1 MCYLSWL
8 GKSCLSK
15 KGGFCTG
22 GCLLKFHLININKH
36 KIQNPHPSQQAHLPY
51 PTFAFNSMTDRLQA
65 ETSHILTATDVMLHR
80 SSWPFIYLLTME
92 SFHKMPFWTPLV
104 LKASGANT
112 QGMTHLPTADASIK
126 LLLPRSFL
134 EHRWAMAESGGPTSP
149 DVAMNFKHCRL
160 FRLRHL
166 SAKYKAFANKIP
178 IRTTTYREARRHV
191 SADCENRA
199 NFYLGTAPP
208 APRKRQISNSTSPGF
223 CNEFPTRAAAQF
235 RWPFG
240 ARCSVKRLS
249 ETLVPTHVIPGEHRE
264 SVVVPFLKRWFANR
278 HKGQNRKIHQLE
290 RSKTVNT
297 CCAKARWKT

>member
-51 PTFAFNSMTDRLQA
+51 PTFPFNSMTDRLQV

-92 SFHKMPFWTPLV
+92 SFNKMPFWTPLV

-166 SAKYKAFANKIP
+166 SAKYKTFANKIP

-191 SADCENRA
+191 WVDCENRA
-199 NFYLGTAPP
+199 NFYLCCPP
-208 APRKRQISNSTSPGF
+208 PEKGKSPTLQVQVSAMNFPQELQLNSDGP
-223 CNEFPTRAAAQF
+223 
-235 RWPFG
+235 
-240 ARCSVKRLS
+240 
-249 ETLVPTHVIPGEHRE
+249 LVPGAVWNACLRPWCQHMW
-264 SVVVPFLKRWFANR
+264 FL
-278 HKGQNRKIHQLE
+278 
-290 RSKTVNT
+290 VNIG
-297 CCAKARWKT
+297 KVWWSLF